1 MDIVDDKTAQH
12 RFELPIEDSH
22 EVAAA
27 YYRTEGDRV
36 VLTHTIVPERF
47 SGQGLGSRLARGTF
61 DAIRASGRKVVL
73 ICPFMAAYYARHPEY
88 ADIVVA
94 EDRRD

>member
-1 MDIVDDKTAQH
+1 MSTIIDNSVEH
-12 RFELPIEDSH
+12 RFELQIEGSE

-27 YYRTEGDRV
+27 YYRLEGDRV
-36 VLTHTIVPERF
+36 VLTHTMVPKRF

-61 DAIRASGRKVVL
+61 DAIRSSGGKAVL
-73 ICPFMAAYYARHPEY
+73 ICPFMAAFYARHPEY

-94 EDRRD
+94 EGGHD